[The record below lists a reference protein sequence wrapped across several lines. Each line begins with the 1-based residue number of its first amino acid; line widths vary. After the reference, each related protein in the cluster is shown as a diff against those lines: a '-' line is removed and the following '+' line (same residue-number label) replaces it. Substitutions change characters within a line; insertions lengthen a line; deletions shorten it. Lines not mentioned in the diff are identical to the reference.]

1 MAFAIPRR
9 LSRSAI
15 AIILVVVTTAFP
27 TVLFTQTARGTTSD
41 ELPPASFLGTN
52 LEVFAYYS
60 EWAFV
65 DAFRSSSPWI
75 SGTPWAPDQSAVWN
89 DGRELDLDEQGW
101 VRSLQPNQ
109 VARTTMLW
117 GPLPYRPP
125 GRYIVLYDGEGQLN
139 YTSGARLVQSSPGRD
154 ILEVSSTSGIELD
167 IITTNPDNYIRNI
180 RVIMPGGIYADDPYT
195 LITEPDPNRDD
206 YLSFE
211 DHYQQIVFHPDFLNA
226 LRGYASVRFMN
237 WMHTNGSTQSSWA
250 DRPQLTDAQW
260 TYNGPPLEIMIDL
273 ANRVGFNPWF
283 NIPHPADNNYVTQF
297 AALLADQLNPQ
308 LTPYIEYSNEV
319 WNTTF
324 PQHTYTRTQGLNL
337 GLDTDGYQA
346 ALKYYA
352 QRSKEI
358 FNITGTVLGNDFT
371 AVIGSK
377 HGSPADSQTI
387 LNGALGGAGHPVLAV
402 GGYFGHPATWPDN
415 CNLIANMNVD
425 QLLDYL
431 EQEISGPGL
440 ERIQRQVQVADT
452 NGVPLVIY
460 EGGQHLTTN
469 YCNGNQTKQHQI
481 ENLFDQANLHPR
493 MTNIYLAHLT
503 NQWLAGVHLFVHY
516 LDTAKWGATSRFG
529 ARQHLQQT
537 HTPKYDALRAILDQ
551 GL

>member
-1 MAFAIPRR
+1 MPSAIPRR

-15 AIILVVVTTAFP
+15 AIVIVVAAIACP
-27 TVLFTQTARGTTSD
+27 TILFTQTARGTTSD

-52 LEVFAYYS
+52 LEVFADYA

-65 DAFRSSSPWI
+65 DAFRISSPWI
-75 SGTPWAPDQSAVWN
+75 SGTPWAPGQSAIWN
-89 DGRELDLDEQGW
+89 DGRVLDLDGRGW

-109 VARTTMLW
+109 IARTTMLW

-125 GRYIVLYDGEGQLN
+125 GRYVVLYDGEGEMN
-139 YTSGARLVQSSPGRD
+139 YTAGAHLVQSTPGRD
-154 ILEVSSTSGIELD
+154 VLEVSSTSGIELD
-167 IITTNPDNYIRNI
+167 IVATNPSNYIRNI

-226 LRGYASVRFMN
+226 LHGYASVRFMN
-237 WMHTNGSTQSSWA
+237 WMHTNGSTQSAWA
-250 DRPQLTDAQW
+250 NRPQLTDAQW
-260 TYNGPPLEIMIDL
+260 TRNGPPIEIMIDL

-283 NIPHPADNNYVTQF
+283 NIPHLADNNYVTQF

-324 PQHTYTRTQGLNL
+324 PQHTYTRTQGLTL

-358 FNITGTVLGNDFT
+358 FNITGTTLGDHFT

-377 HGSPADSQTI
+377 QWSAADSQTI
-387 LNGALGGAGHPVLAV
+387 LNGALGAAGSPVLAI
-402 GGYFGHPATWPDN
+402 GGYFGFEATWPEN
-415 CNLIANMNVD
+415 CDRIASMDVN
-425 QLLDYL
+425 QFLDYL
-431 EQEISGPGL
+431 EQEALPLSL
-440 ERIQRQVQVADT
+440 QQTTLQAQVAEA
-452 NGVPLVIY
+452 NGVPLVVY

-493 MTNIYLAHLT
+493 MTNIYLTHLT
-503 NQWLAGVHLFVHY
+503 NQRLGGAQLFVHY
-516 LDTAKWGATSRFG
+516 LDTAKWTAISRFG

-537 HTPKYDALRAILDQ
+537 QTPRYEALRAILDQ
-551 GL
+551 GP